1 MILIAEYYL
10 HSTINYLD
18 DEDVGTDVHVWL
30 VMVKVRTFMFEM
42 LFVNFKNEDS
52 PHSSTSLQLLFH
64 SLLPAQN
71 QQSSYRILLS
81 ASLTQRG

>member
-42 LFVNFKNEDS
+42 LF
-52 PHSSTSLQLLFH
+52 
-64 SLLPAQN
+64 
-71 QQSSYRILLS
+71 
-81 ASLTQRG
+81 